1 MCTNLWVL
9 ITCCTSGTVKVRI
22 LNCIITSCDRGKC
35 SSCPKSFLSFLQYS
49 CSGDRPLTLKKN
61 GIVADAS
68 LKNDGCILVMLY
80 FLTRSPFDFSFLSCC
95 PQMACFDSSKGSLE
109 EDSYEG
115 GELSNCAMAMLNAE
129 KEQESMLSPS
139 ESPGTFISS
148 NSSSLQAAVPLQ
160 GYDVEFDPP
169 LESKYEC
176 PICLMALRNAIQTP
190 CGHRFCKNCI
200 EKSIRYATV

>member
-1 MCTNLWVL
+1 MNTYLQNNALL
-9 ITCCTSGTVKVRI
+9 IHLI
-22 LNCIITSCDRGKC
+22 LMPCNY
-35 SSCPKSFLSFLQYS
+35 PPLSHS
-49 CSGDRPLTLKKN
+49 
-61 GIVADAS
+61 
-68 LKNDGCILVMLY
+68 
-80 FLTRSPFDFSFLSCC
+80 
-95 PQMACFDSSKGSLE
+95 PQMACFDSNKGSLE

-115 GELSNCAMAMLNAE
+115 AVGREPSGCALAMRE
-129 KEQESMLSPS
+129 KEREPFLSSS

-148 NSSSLQAAVPLQ
+148 TSTSLQASPVQ

-200 EKSIRYATV
+200 EKSIRYAIAQLCG